1 MIVTLLNIQRLHK
14 HTQSMVRWCF
24 INGTFHAQ
32 TLHNAYKVQIT
43 IALAVC
49 KNFKHTK
56 LPM

>member
-1 MIVTLLNIQRLHK
+1 
-14 HTQSMVRWCF
+14 MVRWCF